1 MRIENILS
9 LQELRE
15 AGIDPKAWLK
25 PQNPDNVKVTT
36 TPAQQNTKVNP
47 TGNYN
52 INVAQPNNPNGIN
65 PVNWLKPQNPN
76 AVKINQTTPAQANQT
91 TPAQANQTTP
101 AQANQT
107 TPAGLTMPKAGIL
120 SKATG
125 ALANVA
131 GKVVG
136 GVQGAAQG
144 AGLAYNR
151 AKSASSAAAAR
162 NVAGAAGMSV
172 GQIRNAQQG
181 ATGATTGGTTTTGG
195 GSTGATTGKTGGTT
209 TTGGGSTGATTGKTG
224 GTTTTGGGAPKTP
237 PAVGG
242 TKNTPFPNLVGS
254 DFDSTHNVP
263 ITPQGANEW
272 NSEKE
277 KANNNVNWFKEKEEN
292 ATKAGYS
299 ANKLGVWQAPQQSI
313 PTAESVEDVI
323 RLAKLLSKR

>member
-91 TPAQANQTTP
+91 TPA
-101 AQANQT
+101 
-107 TPAGLTMPKAGIL
+107 GLTMPKAGIL

-181 ATGATTGGTTTTGG
+181 ATGAT
-195 GSTGATTGKTGGTT
+195 TGGTT

>member
-209 TTGGGSTGATTGKTG
+209 TTGGG
-224 GTTTTGGGAPKTP
+224 APKTP